1 MSTFLASIIVFGMLI
16 FFHELGH
23 YAVAK
28 RVGMR
33 VHEFSLGF
41 GPKILGTTRG
51 ETVYNLRAVPLGGFV
66 RVAGMDPE
74 EEVEK
79 DRSYQDKTILQRMGF
94 IVAGPLMNFVLAAV
108 LLAFIFMAHGM
119 PSPTTQ
125 ISDLV
130 EGQPAQ
136 EAGFLPGDRIV
147 AIEGHRVTGWEE
159 VTVLINERPGR
170 EIDVLVARD
179 GRELVIPV
187 VPATDES
194 GLGRIGIYP
203 GSELI
208 KMGPVAAVVGGVEYT
223 VRVTVLIVDFI
234 VKMIT
239 GQAPPDLG
247 GPVRIVSEIGRSVD
261 MGVFYLLQLT
271 AFLSIN
277 LGLFNLFPI
286 PALDGSRLLFLSI
299 EAVRGKPVDPL
310 KENFIHMVGFGLI
323 LLLIVFITYNDVLQL
338 MMGSH

>member
-1 MSTFLASIIVFGMLI
+1 MSTFIASIVVFGMLI

-23 YAVAK
+23 FAVAK
-28 RVGMR
+28 RVGMM

-41 GPKILGTTRG
+41 GPRLVGTTRG
-51 ETVYNLRAVPLGGFV
+51 ETVYNLRAFPLGGFV

-79 DRSYQDKTILQRMGF
+79 GRSYQDKTILQRMVF

-108 LLAFIFMAHGM
+108 LLAFIFMAQGM
-119 PSPTTQ
+119 PAPTTEIGELIQ
-125 ISDLV
+125 
-130 EGQPAQ
+130 GQPAQ
-136 EAGFLPGDRIV
+136 EAGFQTGDRIV
-147 AIEGHRVTGWEE
+147 AIEGQQITQWEE
-159 VTVLINERPGR
+159 ITALINNNPGR
-170 EIDVLVARD
+170 AIDITIVRD
-179 GRELVIPV
+179 GQELIIPV
-187 VPATDES
+187 TPAADER
-194 GLGRIGIYP
+194 GLGLIGIYP
-203 GSELI
+203 GSEMHR
-208 KMGPVAAVVGGVEYT
+208 MGPVAAVVGGVEYT

-234 VKMIT
+234 AKMIV

-286 PALDGSRLLFLSI
+286 PALDGSRLLFLSF
-299 EAVRGKPVDPL
+299 EAVRGRPVDPL
-310 KENFIHMVGFGLI
+310 KENFIHLVGFGLI
-323 LLLIVFITYNDVLQL
+323 LLLIVFITYNDVMQL
-338 MMGSH
+338 LMGAH